1 MSANSSRDYYVST
14 LAVLHSQRRS
24 IARILEDMSLRLAE
38 LEDELIHDM
47 DDSDTCKQDNLV
59 EYAWNEGYEYANFEH
74 NKIIWNDEEN
84 DDIIY
89 DSARNK
95 KPECMC
101 DECWGVKSDA
111 YEHRMD

>member
-1 MSANSSRDYYVST
+1 MSASAKRDYYVST

-24 IARILEDMSLRLAE
+24 IARILEDMSLRLSE
-38 LEDELIHDM
+38 LEDDLIHDM
-47 DDSDTCKQDNLV
+47 DAAAVCKQDNLV
-59 EYAWNEGYEYANFEH
+59 EYAWNEGYEYANFEQ
-74 NKIIWNDEEN
+74 NKIIWDDEEN

-95 KPECMC
+95 QRECMC
-101 DECWGVKSDA
+101 DDCWGVKNDE